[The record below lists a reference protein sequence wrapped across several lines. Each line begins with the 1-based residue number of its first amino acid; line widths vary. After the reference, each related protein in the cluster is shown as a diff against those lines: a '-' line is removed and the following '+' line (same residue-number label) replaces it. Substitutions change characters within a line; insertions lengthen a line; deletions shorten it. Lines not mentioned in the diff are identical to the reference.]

1 MDDDKTILVIG
12 TFDTKEDELRYIVD
26 CITGQGGR
34 VLTMDVSVLGDT
46 NHPIDISKHD
56 VAKVAETD
64 IDSVIKSGDEN
75 SAMQLM
81 ANGAAQKVSDLYYEG
96 LIDGLIALGGT
107 MGTDLALD
115 CANALP
121 LGVPKYI
128 ISTVSFSPLIPPSRL
143 PADIQMI
150 LWAGGLYGLNNI
162 CKSSLSQ
169 ASGAVLGAAR
179 AVETYSHVR
188 PVIGITS
195 LGKSCLNYMVTL
207 KPELEKRGF
216 EVAIFHSTGM
226 GGRAFESIA
235 SQGGFA
241 CVMDFCMQE
250 FTNGVHGSSV
260 NSGADRLTSAGHVG
274 TPQIIAPGASDIV
287 DFPAWQDLPDKL
299 KGRSIHHHNRLIASA
314 ASTPKERRETARQMI
329 KNLKKS
335 NGPVHFI
342 LPLRGVEEWDKPGG
356 DAHDPDGLAAF
367 IDEVRANIKEPI
379 LLTEVDDHING
390 SSFTDTALKVF
401 DAWVSE
407 SIIQL

>member
-1 MDDDKTILVIG
+1 
-12 TFDTKEDELRYIVD
+12 
-26 CITGQGGR
+26 
-34 VLTMDVSVLGDT
+34 
-46 NHPIDISKHD
+46 
-56 VAKVAETD
+56 
-64 IDSVIKSGDEN
+64 
-75 SAMQLM
+75 
-81 ANGAAQKVSDLYYEG
+81 
-96 LIDGLIALGGT
+96 
-107 MGTDLALD
+107 
-115 CANALP
+115 
-121 LGVPKYI
+121 
-128 ISTVSFSPLIPPSRL
+128 
-143 PADIQMI
+143 
-150 LWAGGLYGLNNI
+150 
-162 CKSSLSQ
+162 
-169 ASGAVLGAAR
+169 
-179 AVETYSHVR
+179 
-188 PVIGITS
+188 
-195 LGKSCLNYMVTL
+195 MVTL